1 MITGKGAVSFAIDAG
16 GQVTSANVAV
26 SSGSA
31 LLDQEM
37 TAMALRASPFPAP
50 PDGQPK
56 NFSAPVVFE
65 FKKLVQ

>member
-1 MITGKGAVSFAIDAG
+1 MVAFAIDAG
-16 GQVTSANVAV
+16 GQVTSAAVSV

-50 PDGQPK
+50 PDSQPNK
-56 NFSAPVVFE
+56 FTAPVVFE
-65 FKKLVQ
+65 LK